1 MDPDQ
6 QKMNANTQPFAQHNY
21 EFLIL
26 LLKFTDI
33 HFPCP
38 PNGTYRSK
46 LTHEAYSYASCT
58 YFIVNF
64 LIFYKAML
72 PDLHLLYYQLGTQ
85 FVLRLL
91 HR

>member
-33 HFPCP
+33 YLSLC
-38 PNGTYRSK
+38 
-46 LTHEAYSYASCT
+46 E
-58 YFIVNF
+58 
-64 LIFYKAML
+64 LI
-72 PDLHLLYYQLGTQ
+72 
-85 FVLRLL
+85 
-91 HR
+91 

>member
-46 LTHEAYSYASCT
+46 
-58 YFIVNF
+58 FN
-64 LIFYKAML
+64 MN
-72 PDLHLLYYQLGTQ
+72 
-85 FVLRLL
+85 
-91 HR
+91 